1 MPNWCGFSMMVQG
14 HYDAVKEVQ
23 EIILKNHETN
33 YLAGHK
39 GEGEYCYNSVLRY
52 DPKRKHM
59 FRIFESRTPADFPE
73 VDDNLIATQFIDG
86 DCAWSVY
93 CCMLPGEGSY
103 YSDLGQLLYYG
114 TNLVELSK
122 DLGVRIEVFS
132 EEPGMCFQEHYL
144 IENGKLVVDESV
156 EIEEKYDEKTGLYD
170 IEGGFDWCFD
180 QFYDD
185 NLSRPSTEF
194 CESMRPSV
202 QFTEPIQVGKEPAVV
217 FHDADK
223 FYELN
228 NVK

>member
-1 MPNWCGFSMMVQG
+1 MVEILEK
-14 HYDAVKEVQ
+14 VKS
-23 EIILKNHETN
+23 HFGT
-33 YLAGHK
+33 
-39 GEGEYCYNSVLRY
+39 
-52 DPKRKHM
+52 
-59 FRIFESRTPADFPE
+59 
-73 VDDNLIATQFIDG
+73 VDR
-86 DCAWSVY
+86 
-93 CCMLPGEGSY
+93 P
-103 YSDLGQLLYYG
+103 YYG
-114 TNLVELSK
+114 PTYILPDGSLLNLDGRGHHSV
-122 DLGVRIEVFS
+122 V
-132 EEPGMCFQEHYL
+132 EHYL